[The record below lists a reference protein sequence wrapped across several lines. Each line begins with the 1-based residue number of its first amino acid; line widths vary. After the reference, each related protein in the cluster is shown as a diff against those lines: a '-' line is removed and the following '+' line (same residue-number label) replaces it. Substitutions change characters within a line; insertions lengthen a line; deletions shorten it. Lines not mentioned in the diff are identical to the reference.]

1 MIIWNGFYSSWKKI
15 KRADTDGF
23 LVDTSHF
30 HFSIRSPPV
39 DTSSC
44 PAPNEKIHFLNAT
57 HALTMLPN
65 LNLPEKNINTDF
77 GTTTS
82 IFQGKL
88 ASVSDQNCHYSPT
101 KEPQCATLQ
110 QSSLGTLAVSGEK
123 IFGT

>member
-1 MIIWNGFYSSWKKI
+1 L
-15 KRADTDGF
+15 ADASRFD
-23 LVDTSHF
+23 
-30 HFSIRSPPV
+30 FSIYSPPV
-39 DTSSC
+39 DTSSY
-44 PAPNEKIHFLNAT
+44 PPPNEKIHFLNAT
-57 HALTMLPN
+57 HALTVLPN
-65 LNLPEKNINTDF
+65 LNLPEKNINTDS

-88 ASVSDQNCHYSPT
+88 DSVSDQNCHYSPT